1 MKKNSRSVLIIFL
14 CLAVPILIMSG
25 CSSHKKPIQ
34 QPQQK
39 SVPQD
44 SPLETKVEQP
54 AEEIELP
61 AEQIQE
67 KKEPESKPAEEQK
80 APIEQADPAQ
90 ILDEALDSYQD
101 AQRSWERG
109 DLDTALLTLDQALL
123 LILNINLP
131 PESELN
137 EDKYNL
143 RLLIARRIQ
152 EIHASRRT
160 AIGNNHNSIPLDE
173 NKHVQAEIKSF
184 QNRERRDFEA
194 AYIRSGL
201 YREMILEELN
211 KEGLPA
217 ELAWM
222 PMIES
227 WFKVNAYSTA
237 RALGLWQFISSTGT
251 RFGLKRDTW
260 IDERMDFIKASR
272 AAAKY
277 LDELHSL
284 FGDWTTAL
292 AAYNCGEFRVQRVIN
307 AQRLNYL
314 DNFWDIYAMLP
325 KETAR
330 FVPRFIATLLI
341 INSPEKYGFD
351 LPDPAP
357 SLRFETV
364 NVRRPVNLS
373 SLAKALGLETEDLT
387 ALNPELRHKST
398 PENEY
403 EFRVPVGYGE
413 KTLASITDV
422 QRYIPAEA
430 TTDIHLVRRGE
441 TVSGIAQRYRT
452 SISVIA
458 RLNGLSR
465 NYLIRPGQRLKVP
478 SRGGG
483 STTSAPRELIQE
495 GEKLVYIVKRGDTL
509 YTLAKFFNTTVNRI
523 KRDNSLSSDLLKIGQ
538 KLSIQ
543 SSRPDNAI
551 QYTVKSGDIPVNIAR
566 RYGMSLDVFLSINGL
581 SRQSTIYPGQKLWVI
596 PNSPDGNSPLVEF
609 ISF

>member
-1 MKKNSRSVLIIFL
+1 MKNSYRCFLIIFL
-14 CLAVPILIMSG
+14 SLAVPILIMSG
-25 CSSHKKPIQ
+25 CSAHKEPIQ

-39 SVPQD
+39 PVPKD
-44 SPLETKVEQP
+44 PPLETKVEQP
-54 AEEIELP
+54 AEKIELP

-67 KKEPESKPAEEQK
+67 KKEPESKPAEEKK
-80 APIEQADPAQ
+80 APIEQVDPAQ

-160 AIGNNHNSIPLDE
+160 AIGTNHNSIPLDE
-173 NKHVQAEIKSF
+173 NKHVEAEIKSF

-211 KEGLPA
+211 KEGLPV

-227 WFKVNAYSTA
+227 WFKVNAYSSA

-314 DNFWDIYAMLP
+314 DNFWDFYAMLP
-325 KETAR
+325 RETAR

-351 LPDPAP
+351 LPEPAP

-364 NVRRPVNLS
+364 TIRRPVNLS
-373 SLAKALGLETEDLT
+373 SLAKVLGLEAEDLT

-403 EFRVPVGYGE
+403 ELRVPVGYGQ

-430 TTDIHLVRRGE
+430 TYDFHLVRRGE

-458 RLNGLSR
+458 KLNSLSR

-483 STTSAPRELIQE
+483 GGSIASTPRELIQE
-495 GEKLVYIVKRGDTL
+495 GEKRVYLVQRGDTL
-509 YTLAKFFNTTVNRI
+509 YTLAKFFGTTVNRI
-523 KRDNSLSSDLLKIGQ
+523 KRDNSLSSDLLKVGQ
-538 KLSIQ
+538 KLAIQ
-543 SSRPDNAI
+543 SSRPENAI
-551 QYTVKSGDIPVNIAR
+551 QYTVKAGDIPVNIAR
-566 RYGMSLDVFLSINGL
+566 RYGMSLEVFLSINGL
-581 SRQSTIYPGQKLWVI
+581 NNRSKIYPGQKLWVI
-596 PNSPDGNSPLVEF
+596 PNTSDGNSTL
-609 ISF
+609 S